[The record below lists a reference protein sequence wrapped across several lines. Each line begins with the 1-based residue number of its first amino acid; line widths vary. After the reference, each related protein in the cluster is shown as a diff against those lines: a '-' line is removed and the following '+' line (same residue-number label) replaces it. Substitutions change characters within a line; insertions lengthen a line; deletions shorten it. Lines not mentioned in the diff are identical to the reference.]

1 MLERVVVTFSGEGSS
16 VKIEDSTAVMEPS
29 AAGSSVKIEDS
40 TAVMEPSAASDDSDS
55 PRPKTEHSRST
66 LQLFLSVDIAGVGIG
81 GDMWPAATLFSNV
94 ATSVSYRGFIS
105 SLFDGRRVLELGSG
119 TGLCGILVDKA
130 FSPTSVVIT
139 DQESHMPL
147 IIGNMRRNSTSGAC
161 TAQTLDWTD
170 AQTFPSAGSFDI
182 ILAMECVYH
191 EKLYQPLIEAI
202 AHCAHDDCL
211 VFLGVTR
218 QFAKPQ
224 FYAKLAAARFS
235 YTLLPHEALPPSC
248 SADTGGRDCGLF
260 LLQRRRQRATG
271 Q

>member
-16 VKIEDSTAVMEPS
+16 VRVEDQAS
-29 AAGSSVKIEDS
+29 AAAAVTELSTPPMSVLGGAEGAGDGKGL
-40 TAVMEPSAASDDSDS
+40 
-55 PRPKTEHSRST
+55 K
-66 LQLFLSVDIAGVGIG
+66 LYLSVDIAGVGIG

-130 FSPTSVVIT
+130 LSPASVVIT
-139 DQESHMPL
+139 DQKSHMPL
-147 IIGNMRRNSTSGAC
+147 IIGNMQRNITSGAC

-170 AQTFPSAGSFDI
+170 SRTFPSAGSFDI

-191 EKLYQPLIEAI
+191 EKLYQPLIETI
-202 AHCAHDDCL
+202 AHCAHDDSM

-224 FYAKLAAARFS
+224 FYAKLAAAGFS
-235 YTLLPHEALPPSC
+235 YTLVPHEALPLSC

-260 LLQRRRQRATG
+260 LLQRRRRANG